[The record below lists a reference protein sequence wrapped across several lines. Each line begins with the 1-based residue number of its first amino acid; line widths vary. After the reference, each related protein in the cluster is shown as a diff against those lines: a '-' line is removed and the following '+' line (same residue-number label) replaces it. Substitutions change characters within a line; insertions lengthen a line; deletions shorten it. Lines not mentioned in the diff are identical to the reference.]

1 MAKRITRPPV
11 RLLLVG
17 FWIVPAIIAT
27 VGFGV
32 VPSRYNPELGL
43 PGVLAAQL
51 LIWLAWGGWSLLI
64 IAVGDRYPLERGT
77 WWKAVLAHI
86 PLCVIVVCA
95 QIVVISVVS
104 DVFGLS
110 GRTTQLSHGLTQWA
124 GIAPPSDPE
133 MFLYVNSVLALGV
146 RQFADMLVMVYAAV
160 VGTHAGLRWNEN
172 WRRAQLQAAQ
182 LSEDLAHA
190 QLQAL
195 RAQLNPHFLFN
206 ALNAIVTLVKR
217 DPEAAERTT
226 LHLADLLRA
235 TLTAGD
241 SATITLGQEL
251 ELTRRYLEI
260 EQVRFPDR
268 LRVVWQ
274 VDETLLSLP
283 IPPFV
288 LQPLVENAVRHA
300 VSPNP
305 LGGTITLT
313 IATAAHDLLLTV
325 RDEGPGAEGATRLS
339 KGTGTAL
346 NNLRTRL
353 QRAYGNNATLVLQT
367 RDGGGTEAAVRI
379 PGVVRG

>member
-1 MAKRITRPPV
+1 M

-17 FWIVPAIIAT
+17 FWIVPAMIAT

-32 VPSRYNPELGL
+32 VPSRFNPELGL
-43 PGVLAAQL
+43 LGVFAAQL

-64 IAVGDRYPLERGT
+64 VAVGDRFPLERDT
-77 WWKAVLAHI
+77 WWKAVLVHI

-104 DVFGLS
+104 DVFGIS
-110 GRTTQLSHGLTQWA
+110 GRTTQFSHGLTQWA
-124 GIAPPSDPE
+124 GIAPPTDPD
-133 MFLYVNSVLALGV
+133 MFLQVDSVLALGV

-160 VGTHAGLRWNEN
+160 VGTHAGLRWNAQ
-172 WRRAQLQAAQ
+172 WRRAQVQAAQ
-182 LSEDLAHA
+182 LGEDLAQA

-235 TLTAGD
+235 TLTTGD

-260 EQVRFPDR
+260 EAVRFPDR
-268 LRVVWQ
+268 LAVEWC
-274 VDETLLSLP
+274 VDDALLTVP

-305 LGGTITLT
+305 RGGTITLT
-313 IATAAHDLLLTV
+313 VAAAQSDLLLTV
-325 RDEGPGAEGATRLS
+325 RDSGPGPDGAHRLS

-346 NNLRTRL
+346 NNLRARL
-353 QRAYGNNATLVLQT
+353 SRAYGSAATLELRA
-367 RDGGGTEAAVRI
+367 RDSGGTDAVVRV
-379 PGVVRG
+379 PGVVRA